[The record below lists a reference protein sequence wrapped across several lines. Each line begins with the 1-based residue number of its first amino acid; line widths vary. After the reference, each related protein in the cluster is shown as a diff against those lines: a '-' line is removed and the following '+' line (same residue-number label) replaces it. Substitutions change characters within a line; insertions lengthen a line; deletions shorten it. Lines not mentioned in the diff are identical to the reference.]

1 MISDFINGVEQ
12 LWQLSS
18 IAMKQVAD
26 RSQLQTTRDQ
36 FYIVVY
42 FLNIYIA
49 AVINLIDEGF
59 VPVHWNVCHAWVALD
74 LKRHVAGNL
83 RSDSGDKQRVKNNR
97 RVNATSDII
106 AHLALTFLVALQS
119 SNNQA
124 KEYFISTQNFAWSG

>member
-49 AVINLIDEGF
+49 AVINLIDERLF
-59 VPVHWNVCHAWVALD
+59 PVH
-74 LKRHVAGNL
+74 
-83 RSDSGDKQRVKNNR
+83 
-97 RVNATSDII
+97 
-106 AHLALTFLVALQS
+106 
-119 SNNQA
+119 
-124 KEYFISTQNFAWSG
+124 